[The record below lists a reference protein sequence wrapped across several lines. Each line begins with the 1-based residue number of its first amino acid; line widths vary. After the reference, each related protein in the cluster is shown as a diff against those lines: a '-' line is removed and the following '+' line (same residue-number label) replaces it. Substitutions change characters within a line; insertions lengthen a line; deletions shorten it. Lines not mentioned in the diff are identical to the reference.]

1 MKSIYRKDERKM
13 QFISEKILSEIS
25 YKSTLGQSL
34 KQISLRK
41 TPLDDILKDIKKYRS
56 EYTDIVV
63 QENLIGSR
71 FKSDDSIIRKYEKT
85 LRMGGGFK
93 QCFNDVLG
101 FRLHFDKYPKEYPE
115 YFRVV
120 DLRNGKKVDDGY
132 RAIHLY
138 YQRDNL
144 AYPIEIQLWCE
155 EDYQFNIWSH
165 KLVYKYWDA
174 EVGKEL
180 YKKYRSG
187 VIGTEEDF
195 KDEMNRLTR
204 YKDSREG

>member
-1 MKSIYRKDERKM
+1 M
-13 QFISEKILSEIS
+13 QFISEEILNKIS

-56 EYTDIVV
+56 EYTDTVV

-93 QCFNDVLG
+93 QCFNDILG
-101 FRLHFDKYPKEYPE
+101 FRLHFDEYPGEYPE

-132 RAIHLY
+132 RAVHLY

-144 AYPIEIQLWCE
+144 AYPIEIQLWCAK
-155 EDYQFNIWSH
+155 DYQFNIWSH

-174 EVGKEL
+174 EIGKRL
-180 YKKYRSG
+180 YEKYMSG
-187 VIGTEEDF
+187 AIGTEEDF
-195 KDEMNRLTR
+195 KNEMNRLVR
-204 YKDSREG
+204 DKNQREGQNSD

>member
-1 MKSIYRKDERKM
+1 M
-13 QFISEKILSEIS
+13 QFISEEILNKIS

-56 EYTDIVV
+56 EYTDTVV

-93 QCFNDVLG
+93 QCFNDILG
-101 FRLHFDKYPKEYPE
+101 FRLHFDEYPE
-115 YFRVV
+115 EYPDYFRVV

-132 RAIHLY
+132 RAVHLY

-144 AYPIEIQLWCE
+144 AYPIEIQLWCAK
-155 EDYQFNIWSH
+155 DYQFNIWSH

-174 EVGKEL
+174 GIGKRL
-180 YKKYRSG
+180 YEKYISG
-187 VIGTEEDF
+187 NIGTEEDF
-195 KDEMNRLTR
+195 KNEMNRLVR
-204 YKDSREG
+204 DKNQREGQNCD

>member
-1 MKSIYRKDERKM
+1 MKNDKAVWNMTTHIHIGISKYAGIIEPHSYEKNIEKMKIM

-34 KQISLRK
+34 KQIFLRK

-71 FKSDDSIIRKYEKT
+71 FKSDDSVIRKYEKT

-101 FRLHFDKYPKEYPE
+101 FRLHFDKYPEKYPE
-115 YFRVV
+115 Y
-120 DLRNGKKVDDGY
+120 
-132 RAIHLY
+132 
-138 YQRDNL
+138 
-144 AYPIEIQLWCE
+144 
-155 EDYQFNIWSH
+155 
-165 KLVYKYWDA
+165 KYCDA

-180 YKKYRSG
+180 YKKYSSG
-187 VIGTEEDF
+187 IICTEEDF
-195 KDEMNRLTR
+195 RDEMNRLIR
-204 YKDSREG
+204 SKGLRGIE

>member
-1 MKSIYRKDERKM
+1 M
-13 QFISEKILSEIS
+13 QFISEEILNKIS

-56 EYTDIVV
+56 EYTDTVV

-93 QCFNDVLG
+93 QCFNDILG
-101 FRLHFDKYPKEYPE
+101 FRLHFDEYPE
-115 YFRVV
+115 EYPDYFRVV

-132 RAIHLY
+132 RAVHLY

-144 AYPIEIQLWCE
+144 AYPIEIQLWCAK
-155 EDYQFNIWSH
+155 DYQFNIWSH

-174 EVGKEL
+174 GIGKRL
-180 YKKYRSG
+180 YEKYISG
-187 VIGTEEDF
+187 NIGTEEDF
-195 KDEMNRLTR
+195 KNEMKRLVR
-204 YKDSREG
+204 DKNQREGQNCD

>member
-1 MKSIYRKDERKM
+1 
-13 QFISEKILSEIS
+13 
-25 YKSTLGQSL
+25 
-34 KQISLRK
+34 
-41 TPLDDILKDIKKYRS
+41 
-56 EYTDIVV
+56 
-63 QENLIGSR
+63 
-71 FKSDDSIIRKYEKT
+71 
-85 LRMGGGFK
+85 MGGGFK

-132 RAIHLY
+132 RAIYLY

-187 VIGTEEDF
+187 IIGTEEDF
-195 KDEMNRLTR
+195 KDDKYIDDLREFMNQAGNLNLIV
-204 YKDSREG
+204 

>member
-1 MKSIYRKDERKM
+1 M
-13 QFISEKILSEIS
+13 QFISEEILNKIS

-56 EYTDIVV
+56 EYTDTVV

-93 QCFNDVLG
+93 QCFNDILG
-101 FRLHFDKYPKEYPE
+101 FRLHFDEYPE
-115 YFRVV
+115 EYPDYFRVV

-132 RAIHLY
+132 RAVHLY

-144 AYPIEIQLWCE
+144 AYPIEIQLWCAK
-155 EDYQFNIWSH
+155 DYQFNIWSH

-174 EVGKEL
+174 GIGKRL
-180 YKKYRSG
+180 YEKYISG
-187 VIGTEEDF
+187 NIGTEEDI
-195 KDEMNRLTR
+195 KNEMNRLVR
-204 YKDSREG
+204 DKNQREGQNCD

>member
-138 YQRDNL
+138 
-144 AYPIEIQLWCE
+144 
-155 EDYQFNIWSH
+155 
-165 KLVYKYWDA
+165 
-174 EVGKEL
+174 
-180 YKKYRSG
+180 
-187 VIGTEEDF
+187 
-195 KDEMNRLTR
+195 
-204 YKDSREG
+204 